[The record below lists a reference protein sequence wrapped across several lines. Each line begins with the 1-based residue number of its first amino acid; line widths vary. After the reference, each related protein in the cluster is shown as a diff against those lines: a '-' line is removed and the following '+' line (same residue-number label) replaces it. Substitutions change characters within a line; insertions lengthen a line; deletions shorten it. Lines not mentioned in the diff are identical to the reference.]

1 MFGPMRRGLAILLV
15 VLVVLL
21 TATPVLAAEVRS
33 GDTLTVA
40 SGEVIDD
47 DLYITGGEITVDGTI
62 NGDLVAFGGAIT
74 VNGSVNGGVIAAGG
88 TVVLNGKVS
97 RAVRAAGG
105 DLSISGTV
113 GGDLVVAGGQV
124 KVTSTA
130 SIGGDVLLGAGSVRI
145 AGPVRGYIKGG
156 SGDVVLSSEVGEDVE
171 LGVGRLT
178 LASTAV
184 IRGDLTYISEDEA
197 SVQPGSQVMG
207 QTTHQLPE
215 ARPEKLAPAFGIVGK
230 VLGFVMALIVGII
243 IILVARRRAASI
255 ADSVRDKPW
264 QSLGWGTLVLI
275 ATPIAIL
282 LVLITVIGIPL
293 GLIGLALY
301 LIALYL
307 AQVFVA
313 LTIGSLI
320 LRRSAADENQG
331 LLIGALAIGLAI
343 LSLLGLIPYLG
354 FFIGLATIIFGLG
367 ALVVSEQRSRAGAG

>member
-1 MFGPMRRGLAILLV
+1 MRRGLAILLV

-88 TVVLNGKVS
+88 TVVLNGKVA

-105 DLSISGTV
+105 DLSISGAV

-171 LGVGRLT
+171 LGVDRLT

-207 QTTHQLPE
+207 QTTHRLPE
-215 ARPEKLAPAFGIVGK
+215 ARPEKLAPAFGIVGR

-243 IILVARRRAASI
+243 IILVARRRASSI

-264 QSLGWGTLVLI
+264 QSLGWGALVLI

-354 FFIGLATIIFGLG
+354 FFIGLATVIFGLG